1 MTKPPDPVPVG
12 IRADELLKMR
22 GRSVG
27 FAVKAPE
34 WVKYGKSAQ
43 WFYADC
49 TVKLE
54 REGDGPYIVTEVLET
69 EDGDE

>member
-1 MTKPPDPVPVG
+1 
-12 IRADELLKMR
+12 MR